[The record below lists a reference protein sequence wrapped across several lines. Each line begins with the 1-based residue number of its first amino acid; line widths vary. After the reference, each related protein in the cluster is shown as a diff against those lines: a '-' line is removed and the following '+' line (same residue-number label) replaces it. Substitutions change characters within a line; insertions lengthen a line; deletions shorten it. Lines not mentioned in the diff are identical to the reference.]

1 MEQEFKFP
9 IVAFGSNTN
18 LKDLNDYALTNGYP
32 ADCIQFSSI
41 VSAPDHKLAFTKYS
55 GNRSGGVLD
64 LIGSIGHLTTVALFY
79 ANDAGLEL
87 LRQKEGVPR
96 HYIEKEITVI
106 DEVGNE
112 IQARTYVVTPEKR
125 EKFVRPSDE
134 YLRICKEGFEQLGIG
149 TYELMAAAENKEV
162 EPLPGF
168 FCYGTLMRDEPR
180 FPVIARHGLSCA
192 LTAFCFGSLTTN
204 GAFPALNLEG
214 NGFSRGDYFVS
225 KDIASLLSVTDQIE
239 GFQGFGSKNN
249 LFRRTCVPVD
259 VGGNGQRPAW
269 VYVRNEEFDTKVQ
282 DNDWRSFL
290 GKRKSFSEA
299 LLAAHEVYG
308 LNFYDELTWNYAR
321 FSNIETLD
329 REKVISL
336 LNDEMSLT
344 ERTMAQV
351 SENWVALT
359 NESLGG
365 TYA

>member
-1 MEQEFKFP
+1 MKKEFKFP

-18 LKDLNDYALTNGYP
+18 LDDLDDYARSKGFQTG
-32 ADCIQFSSI
+32 CMQFSRL
-41 VSAPDHKLAFTKYS
+41 VYAPDHKLAFTKYS
-55 GNRSGGVLD
+55 KNRHGGVLD
-64 LIGSIGHLTTVALFY
+64 LIHSIGHLTEVALFY
-79 ANDAGLEL
+79 ANETGLEL
-87 LRQKEGVPR
+87 LKEKEGVPM
-96 HYIEKEITVI
+96 HYIKKEITVI

-112 IQARTYVVTPEKR
+112 IQAVTFVVAPEKK
-125 EKFVRPSDE
+125 ENFVRPSKD
-134 YLRICKEGFEQLGIG
+134 YLRICKEGFEQLDID
-149 TYELMAAAENKEV
+149 TYQLMAAAENEKV
-162 EPLPGF
+162 EPAIGL

-180 FPVIARHGLSCA
+180 FPVIAKHGLRCA

-204 GAFPALNLEG
+204 GAFPALNLNG
-214 NGFSRGDYFVS
+214 DGFSRGDYFVS
-225 KDIASLLSVTDQIE
+225 KDIANLLSVTDQIE
-239 GFQGFGSKNN
+239 GFQGFGFKNN

-269 VYVRNEEFDTKVQ
+269 VYVRNKEFDTMILN
-282 DNDWRSFL
+282 NDWRSFL

-299 LLAAHEVYG
+299 LLAAHEANG
-308 LNFYDELTWNYAR
+308 LAFYDELTWNYAR

-336 LNDEMSLT
+336 LNDETSLT

-359 NESLGG
+359 NESFGG